1 METIPILSIVTPT
14 RGNFSPYWLEQ
25 LLRVEGSVQ
34 FVLIYPPQTAPRSIN
49 DPRIKTLVSP
59 YKGEVVQRFTGL
71 INATGKY
78 VLALDDDDFVH
89 PQVVSLVTDYF
100 QTFPDS
106 WVLRLMMKKVDY
118 TDQENIYKPW
128 SQLPII
134 DKHTIANPQLTN
146 SPEQTLRT
154 LPIAPLTN
162 RFNFKQMFLP
172 YQDRKDMHGAHI
184 ENFNNKVWKNDLV
197 QQALTDLSQTMKLIG
212 ALTWMPFWSLDR
224 LLGLYIQALFFQENS
239 TVGHWMSAPEQIRY
253 IVKSQESK
261 QEFRL
266 ILPAD
271 ILLIKRF
278 SQYGYFWNLG
288 WEQFWVAV
296 RKIASYYKQMVQI
309 KLTMAKSE

>member
-1 METIPILSIVTPT
+1 METTPFLSIVTPT
-14 RGNFSPYWLEQ
+14 RGNFSSYWLEQ
-25 LLRVEGSVQ
+25 LLGVEGNVQ
-34 FVLIYPPQTAPRSIN
+34 FILVYPPQTTPKSIN
-49 DPRIKTLVSP
+49 DPRIKILVSP

-89 PQVVSLVTDYF
+89 PQVLSLVKDYF
-100 QTFPDS
+100 QVFPDS
-106 WVLRLMMKKVDY
+106 LVLRLMMKKIDY
-118 TDQENIYKPW
+118 QDQQKIQKPW
-128 SQLPII
+128 SQLP
-134 DKHTIANPQLTN
+134 TIKKITAANPQQEDN
-146 SPEQTLRT
+146 FNITLRS
-154 LPIAPLTN
+154 LPIAPLKN
-162 RFNFKQMFLP
+162 SFNLQQMFLP

-184 ENFNNKVWKNDLV
+184 ENFNNKVWKNDIV
-197 QQALTDLSQTMKLIG
+197 QRALTDLSQAMKLIG

-224 LLGLYIQALFFQENS
+224 LLGLYIQALYFQENA

-278 SQYGYFWNLG
+278 PQYGYFWNLG

-296 RKIASYYKQMVQI
+296 RKIASYYKQI
-309 KLTMAKSE
+309 IRLKLTIVK